1 MDTTTLAEVTST
13 LVATTTQAFIAV
25 TTTAASV
32 AQDAVAKASGFINQ
46 IDWSKPNWD
55 LFIILFFV
63 AAVFVYG
70 LSLGRDR
77 VLIMTL
83 AIYISLAII
92 DHLPFLS
99 KIMDATFW
107 PNFVLFKALTFSGT
121 FVLLFFL
128 LARSALLRS
137 LGARD
142 VYSSWWQVLL
152 FSFLQVG
159 LLVSTVLSFLPDET
173 LSHLSPTTLQI
184 FASETAKFWWVV
196 APVVG
201 MMFGRAV
208 RRRSRREMEDYI

>member
-1 MDTTTLAEVTST
+1 MDTITLVDVTST
-13 LVATTTQAFIAV
+13 LIATTTQAFSVV
-25 TTTAASV
+25 TTTAATV
-32 AQDAVAKASGFINQ
+32 TQDVVAKASGFINQ

-99 KIMDATFW
+99 KIMEASFW

-159 LLVSTVLSFLPDET
+159 LLVSTVLSFLPAET
-173 LSHLSPTTLQI
+173 LAHLSPTTLKI
-184 FASETAKFWWVV
+184 FATETASFVWVV
-196 APVVG
+196 APVIG
-201 MMFGRAV
+201 MMFGRAI